1 MDLYSSEYKY
11 IFIYILQKIFHILMS
26 ILVQKIRQDSLNLFY
41 FLNKIDIC
49 VTVSLYI
56 HIKLYIQKNK
66 LINEF
71 SGKNFIK
78 S

>member
-11 IFIYILQKIFHILMS
+11 IFIYILQKIFH